1 MRPKILTAFKAAG
14 EPITS
19 ATAMAAALAAFAA
32 ATLIAPQKR
41 VGIDWEHHHSCR
53 ATNKGQLFR
62 SLPAGLSG
70 MLSLRHGEFRPS
82 IPDWPMVTIKTV
94 SPPYLLAQAAAAAHD
109 AAHPLSRKLCARC
122 WVLRLLRAPSVNA
135 TLRKPR

>member
-70 MLSLRHGEFRPS
+70 MLRLGHGEFRGHTQ
-82 IPDWPMVTIKTV
+82 DG
-94 SPPYLLAQAAAAAHD
+94 LAAV
-109 AAHPLSRKLCARC
+109 LSTSGGGGA
-122 WVLRLLRAPSVNA
+122 
-135 TLRKPR
+135 